1 VRYLLLG
8 FGPAEALDARLG
20 PELVAGEV
28 LADADTATTVRVRRG
43 RVAVTDGPVTTEP
56 LGSFLLV
63 DVDDLDAA
71 IAVARRWPAAERGS
85 VEVRP
90 VA

>member
-1 VRYLLLG
+1 L
-8 FGPAEALDARLG
+8 
-20 PELVAGEV
+20 LVAGEV
-28 LADADTATTVRVRRG
+28 LADADTATTVRVRQG
-43 RVAVTDGPVTTEP
+43 RVAVTDGPVTGEAP
-56 LGSFLLV
+56 GSFLLV

-71 IAVARRWPAAERGS
+71 IAVARRWPVAERGS